1 MKLHSRNY
9 LSKIIKSTKSTRH
22 FDTLQQLILQDY
34 RKAHNYFKTFLSYE
48 FSNYKGGIVKA
59 TNVPYNV
66 YEVFNKV
73 TAKYLKETV
82 MDFMVKSIT
91 LAVQKQTLA
100 VKLGTN

>member
-1 MKLHSRNY
+1 M
-9 LSKIIKSTKSTRH
+9 
-22 FDTLQQLILQDY
+22 
-34 RKAHNYFKTFLSYE
+34 
-48 FSNYKGGIVKA
+48 
-59 TNVPYNV
+59 PYNV

-91 LAVQKQTLA
+91 LVVQKQTLT